1 MESSVTRWLVIAGL
15 WPLPAA
21 TGANAQPAP
30 KLDIREPAARHS
42 RTIDLRLIEEPS
54 IYRLTPPSTGFSAET
69 EVAPNARVGFRMMT
83 VSRPR
88 LGPEW
93 RVDGRSPRSRKPA
106 VSFTWRF

>member
-1 MESSVTRWLVIAGL
+1 MQRWLVIVGL
-15 WPLPAA
+15 WPLLAA
-21 TGANAQPAP
+21 TAANAQS
-30 KLDIREPAARHS
+30 KHILDVREPAAQRHS
-42 RTIDLRLIEEPS
+42 RSIDLRLVEEPS
-54 IYRLTPPSTGFSAET
+54 IYSLTPPSTGFSAET
-69 EVAPNARVGFRMMT
+69 EVVPNARVGFRMMT